1 MGKPT
6 ICYGWPYYYIG
17 LYNVMCIQ
25 INGKSSV
32 SKINYCNNIKWF
44 LSFNMFVFFMVFNDT
59 FNNSAS
65 SLKQQSTGKHMAPLG
80 HITMIPSRPDCFF
93 SIVLHAMRRSNK
105 YQLYILWFDPIVT
118 RTHGLPHSRQAR

>member
-1 MGKPT
+1 MFFFTSRYLKAIRYLIANFKRKNKFFPCLTMSNTHRTSLGKLT

-44 LSFNMFVFFMVFNDT
+44 LSFNMFGFFMVFNDT

-65 SLKQQSTGKHMAPLG
+65 SLKQQT
-80 HITMIPSRPDCFF
+80 
-93 SIVLHAMRRSNK
+93 
-105 YQLYILWFDPIVT
+105 ILCYCNNLFLRLKIY
-118 RTHGLPHSRQAR
+118 H